1 MIVLITKERTKFLKM
16 LNNRNMDMLQGSFWD
31 KLIIFALPLALTGVL
46 QQLFNA
52 ADVAVLGKYVGKN
65 AMAAVGNN
73 ISIIG
78 IMVNLFLGLSLGS
91 NVVIAQFI
99 GARQSERVGAAV
111 QTSFILALFTG
122 LGIAVIGE
130 ILTGPIIN
138 WLEVPLEVK
147 AMAETYLRVYLLGIP
162 VMGIYNFEA
171 AILRARGDTK
181 TPLIALAA
189 ASIANVGLN
198 VLFVTWGWG
207 VAGVAVATDLANVI
221 SAGILFWTLTHTDD
235 ILRLRLDKWQFQGEL
250 LVKVVKIGLP
260 AGIQGMVFS
269 LSNILIQ
276 AAINSL
282 GADAM
287 AASAAA
293 FTIEINVYCFLSAFA
308 QATTTFVSQNY
319 GAGNIVRC
327 YQITKV
333 GLLLSIAATM
343 GMAVIVLC
351 FAQSLLAFFNPDP
364 KVIELGI
371 IRLWYIV
378 APEFIQAF
386 IDVLSGAMRGYG
398 FSLAPAILT
407 LLGICGVRI
416 TWLYTLFPVY
426 PTYDVLMAC
435 YSVSWFIA
443 GLFIV
448 LLYRFFKHHLKLN

>member
-1 MIVLITKERTKFLKM
+1 
-16 LNNRNMDMLQGSFWD
+16 MLQGSFWD

-99 GARQSERVGAAV
+99 GARQPERVGAAV
-111 QTSFILALFTG
+111 QTSVILALFTG
-122 LGIAVIGE
+122 LGIAVVGE

-138 WLEVPLEVK
+138 WLEVPVEVK

-189 ASIANVGLN
+189 ASVANIGLN

-207 VAGVAVATDLANVI
+207 VAGVAIATDLANVI
-221 SAGILFWTLTHTDD
+221 SAGILFWTLTNTDD
-235 ILRLRLDKWQFQGEL
+235 ILRLRLDKWHFQGEL
-250 LVKVVKIGLP
+250 LGKVVKIGLP

-319 GAGNIVRC
+319 GAGNMVRC

-333 GLLLSIAATM
+333 GLLFSIAATM

-351 FAQSLLAFFNPDP
+351 FAHSLLAFFNPDP

-416 TWLYTLFPVY
+416 TWLYTLFPAY
-426 PTYDVLMAC
+426 PTYDALMAC

-448 LLYRFFKHHLKLN
+448 LLYRFYKHHLKLN